1 MTYKTYLFDM
11 DGTLL
16 DTLDDL
22 TAAVNHTL
30 AQYGYPRRTR
40 EEVRQ
45 GLGNG
50 AVKLIAA
57 LLPEGED
64 TPDFDAIMRDYKAW
78 YQAHTCVLTRPYP
91 GVPELLERLT
101 RQGCRVAIVSNKPHG
116 AACELA
122 EKFFPGVPTFGES
135 PATPRKPAPDMV
147 FHALTALG
155 AEKDTAVYVG
165 DSEVDVQTARN
176 AGLPLIAVSWGFRG
190 RKALAE
196 AGAATI
202 VDAAAEEMLTVAAAL
217 RCPLHISHLKAMGK
231 RNWGKKIP
239 AILRRLE
246 QARGEGMDVTCDV
259 YPYTAGSTQLLHIM
273 PPELLAGGT
282 EEICRKLLDPSE
294 RRRLTQRLREGTD
307 FDNISM
313 LVGWDNIYMSS
324 LQCEENRQFIGK
336 SVAQAASVRDQ
347 TPEECVFDLLAQERC
362 TITMIDFI
370 TSEEDIAAILRA
382 EYSNVI
388 SDSTYPTAG
397 IPHPRLYGTFARVLE
412 RYVGGGVLTLPE
424 AIHKMTL
431 APAQAL
437 RLPRKGKIAEGF
449 DADLVVFD
457 PAEVRENGTYAD
469 PAQFASGIGTVFV
482 GGAPA
487 LLDGRL
493 TAAPNGQVLRRD

>member
-22 TAAVNHTL
+22 TAAVNHTM

-57 LLPEGED
+57 LLPEGEA

-91 GVPELLERLT
+91 GVPELLEHLT

-135 PATPRKPAPDMV
+135 PETPRKPAPDMV

-202 VDAAAEEMLTVAAAL
+202 VDAAAE
-217 RCPLHISHLKAMGK
+217 
-231 RNWGKKIP
+231 
-239 AILRRLE
+239 
-246 QARGEGMDVTCDV
+246 
-259 YPYTAGSTQLLHIM
+259 
-273 PPELLAGGT
+273 
-282 EEICRKLLDPSE
+282 
-294 RRRLTQRLREGTD
+294 
-307 FDNISM
+307 
-313 LVGWDNIYMSS
+313 
-324 LQCEENRQFIGK
+324 
-336 SVAQAASVRDQ
+336 
-347 TPEECVFDLLAQERC
+347 
-362 TITMIDFI
+362 
-370 TSEEDIAAILRA
+370 
-382 EYSNVI
+382 
-388 SDSTYPTAG
+388 
-397 IPHPRLYGTFARVLE
+397 
-412 RYVGGGVLTLPE
+412 
-424 AIHKMTL
+424 
-431 APAQAL
+431 
-437 RLPRKGKIAEGF
+437 
-449 DADLVVFD
+449 
-457 PAEVRENGTYAD
+457 
-469 PAQFASGIGTVFV
+469 IGT
-482 GGAPA
+482 
-487 LLDGRL
+487 L
-493 TAAPNGQVLRRD
+493 

>member
-30 AQYGYPRRTR
+30 EQYGYPRRTR

-91 GVPELLERLT
+91 GVPELLAHLT

-190 RKALAE
+190 REALAE

-202 VDAAAEEMLTVAAAL
+202 VDAAAE
-217 RCPLHISHLKAMGK
+217 
-231 RNWGKKIP
+231 
-239 AILRRLE
+239 
-246 QARGEGMDVTCDV
+246 
-259 YPYTAGSTQLLHIM
+259 
-273 PPELLAGGT
+273 
-282 EEICRKLLDPSE
+282 
-294 RRRLTQRLREGTD
+294 
-307 FDNISM
+307 
-313 LVGWDNIYMSS
+313 
-324 LQCEENRQFIGK
+324 
-336 SVAQAASVRDQ
+336 
-347 TPEECVFDLLAQERC
+347 
-362 TITMIDFI
+362 
-370 TSEEDIAAILRA
+370 
-382 EYSNVI
+382 
-388 SDSTYPTAG
+388 
-397 IPHPRLYGTFARVLE
+397 
-412 RYVGGGVLTLPE
+412 
-424 AIHKMTL
+424 
-431 APAQAL
+431 
-437 RLPRKGKIAEGF
+437 
-449 DADLVVFD
+449 
-457 PAEVRENGTYAD
+457 
-469 PAQFASGIGTVFV
+469 IGT
-482 GGAPA
+482 
-487 LLDGRL
+487 L
-493 TAAPNGQVLRRD
+493 

>member
-22 TAAVNHTL
+22 TSAVNHTM

-91 GVPELLERLT
+91 GVPELLAHLT

-190 RKALAE
+190 REALAE

-202 VDAAAEEMLTVAAAL
+202 VDAAAE
-217 RCPLHISHLKAMGK
+217 
-231 RNWGKKIP
+231 
-239 AILRRLE
+239 
-246 QARGEGMDVTCDV
+246 
-259 YPYTAGSTQLLHIM
+259 
-273 PPELLAGGT
+273 
-282 EEICRKLLDPSE
+282 
-294 RRRLTQRLREGTD
+294 
-307 FDNISM
+307 
-313 LVGWDNIYMSS
+313 
-324 LQCEENRQFIGK
+324 
-336 SVAQAASVRDQ
+336 
-347 TPEECVFDLLAQERC
+347 
-362 TITMIDFI
+362 
-370 TSEEDIAAILRA
+370 
-382 EYSNVI
+382 
-388 SDSTYPTAG
+388 
-397 IPHPRLYGTFARVLE
+397 
-412 RYVGGGVLTLPE
+412 
-424 AIHKMTL
+424 
-431 APAQAL
+431 
-437 RLPRKGKIAEGF
+437 
-449 DADLVVFD
+449 
-457 PAEVRENGTYAD
+457 
-469 PAQFASGIGTVFV
+469 IGT
-482 GGAPA
+482 
-487 LLDGRL
+487 L
-493 TAAPNGQVLRRD
+493 

>member
-22 TAAVNHTL
+22 TAAVNHTM

-64 TPDFDAIMRDYKAW
+64 TPSFDAIMRDYKAW

-202 VDAAAEEMLTVAAAL
+202 VDAAAE
-217 RCPLHISHLKAMGK
+217 
-231 RNWGKKIP
+231 
-239 AILRRLE
+239 
-246 QARGEGMDVTCDV
+246 
-259 YPYTAGSTQLLHIM
+259 
-273 PPELLAGGT
+273 
-282 EEICRKLLDPSE
+282 
-294 RRRLTQRLREGTD
+294 
-307 FDNISM
+307 
-313 LVGWDNIYMSS
+313 
-324 LQCEENRQFIGK
+324 
-336 SVAQAASVRDQ
+336 
-347 TPEECVFDLLAQERC
+347 
-362 TITMIDFI
+362 
-370 TSEEDIAAILRA
+370 
-382 EYSNVI
+382 
-388 SDSTYPTAG
+388 
-397 IPHPRLYGTFARVLE
+397 
-412 RYVGGGVLTLPE
+412 
-424 AIHKMTL
+424 
-431 APAQAL
+431 
-437 RLPRKGKIAEGF
+437 
-449 DADLVVFD
+449 
-457 PAEVRENGTYAD
+457 
-469 PAQFASGIGTVFV
+469 IGT
-482 GGAPA
+482 
-487 LLDGRL
+487 L
-493 TAAPNGQVLRRD
+493 

>member
-22 TAAVNHTL
+22 TAAVNHTM

-91 GVPELLERLT
+91 GVPELLEWLT

-202 VDAAAEEMLTVAAAL
+202 VDAAAE
-217 RCPLHISHLKAMGK
+217 
-231 RNWGKKIP
+231 
-239 AILRRLE
+239 
-246 QARGEGMDVTCDV
+246 
-259 YPYTAGSTQLLHIM
+259 
-273 PPELLAGGT
+273 
-282 EEICRKLLDPSE
+282 
-294 RRRLTQRLREGTD
+294 
-307 FDNISM
+307 
-313 LVGWDNIYMSS
+313 
-324 LQCEENRQFIGK
+324 
-336 SVAQAASVRDQ
+336 
-347 TPEECVFDLLAQERC
+347 
-362 TITMIDFI
+362 
-370 TSEEDIAAILRA
+370 
-382 EYSNVI
+382 
-388 SDSTYPTAG
+388 
-397 IPHPRLYGTFARVLE
+397 
-412 RYVGGGVLTLPE
+412 
-424 AIHKMTL
+424 
-431 APAQAL
+431 
-437 RLPRKGKIAEGF
+437 
-449 DADLVVFD
+449 
-457 PAEVRENGTYAD
+457 
-469 PAQFASGIGTVFV
+469 IGT
-482 GGAPA
+482 
-487 LLDGRL
+487 L
-493 TAAPNGQVLRRD
+493 

>member
-30 AQYGYPRRTR
+30 AQQYGYPQRTR

-91 GVPELLERLT
+91 GVPELLAHLT

-202 VDAAAEEMLTVAAAL
+202 VDAAAE
-217 RCPLHISHLKAMGK
+217 
-231 RNWGKKIP
+231 
-239 AILRRLE
+239 
-246 QARGEGMDVTCDV
+246 
-259 YPYTAGSTQLLHIM
+259 
-273 PPELLAGGT
+273 
-282 EEICRKLLDPSE
+282 
-294 RRRLTQRLREGTD
+294 
-307 FDNISM
+307 
-313 LVGWDNIYMSS
+313 
-324 LQCEENRQFIGK
+324 
-336 SVAQAASVRDQ
+336 
-347 TPEECVFDLLAQERC
+347 
-362 TITMIDFI
+362 
-370 TSEEDIAAILRA
+370 
-382 EYSNVI
+382 
-388 SDSTYPTAG
+388 
-397 IPHPRLYGTFARVLE
+397 
-412 RYVGGGVLTLPE
+412 
-424 AIHKMTL
+424 
-431 APAQAL
+431 
-437 RLPRKGKIAEGF
+437 
-449 DADLVVFD
+449 
-457 PAEVRENGTYAD
+457 
-469 PAQFASGIGTVFV
+469 IGT
-482 GGAPA
+482 
-487 LLDGRL
+487 L
-493 TAAPNGQVLRRD
+493 

>member
-22 TAAVNHTL
+22 TSAVNHTM

-64 TPDFDAIMRDYKAW
+64 TPGFDAIMRDYKAW
-78 YQAHTCVLTRPYP
+78 YQAHTCALTRPYP

-190 RKALAE
+190 REALAR

-202 VDAAAEEMLTVAAAL
+202 VDAAAE
-217 RCPLHISHLKAMGK
+217 
-231 RNWGKKIP
+231 
-239 AILRRLE
+239 
-246 QARGEGMDVTCDV
+246 
-259 YPYTAGSTQLLHIM
+259 
-273 PPELLAGGT
+273 
-282 EEICRKLLDPSE
+282 
-294 RRRLTQRLREGTD
+294 
-307 FDNISM
+307 
-313 LVGWDNIYMSS
+313 
-324 LQCEENRQFIGK
+324 
-336 SVAQAASVRDQ
+336 
-347 TPEECVFDLLAQERC
+347 
-362 TITMIDFI
+362 
-370 TSEEDIAAILRA
+370 
-382 EYSNVI
+382 
-388 SDSTYPTAG
+388 
-397 IPHPRLYGTFARVLE
+397 
-412 RYVGGGVLTLPE
+412 
-424 AIHKMTL
+424 
-431 APAQAL
+431 
-437 RLPRKGKIAEGF
+437 
-449 DADLVVFD
+449 
-457 PAEVRENGTYAD
+457 
-469 PAQFASGIGTVFV
+469 IGT
-482 GGAPA
+482 
-487 LLDGRL
+487 L
-493 TAAPNGQVLRRD
+493 